1 MRVLVVDDEEDL
13 ADAVRTALRRAAIA
27 ADVAYDGDA
36 ALAQL
41 AVNDYDAVVL
51 DRDLP
56 GMSGDEVCRAIA
68 GQRLPTRVLMLT
80 AARRLD
86 QKVAGFEL
94 GADDYLTKPFELPEL
109 IARLRALARRPS
121 EGAPPV
127 LTAGDVD
134 LDPFRVEVLRAGRR
148 VPVTRKEFAVLHVLM
163 SARGG
168 TVSAEQLLEKAWDEN
183 ADPFTNAIRVT
194 ISSLRKKLGTPPP
207 CRGRGEAGGSL
218 AGSAGESPE
227 PIDVRTD
234 AGDSR
239 GAQPARRLRTARQD
253 HVPSVIPAGGAIKD
267 GAGMRQL
274 AEIAVLPTRQA
285 A

>member
-27 ADVAYDGDA
+27 ADVAYDGDT

-168 TVSAEQLLEKAWDEN
+168 TVSAEQLLEKAWDDS

-194 ISSLRKKLGTPPP
+194 ISSLRRKLGEPPVIRTLP
-207 CRGRGEAGGSL
+207 GHGYRIEAGG
-218 AGSAGESPE
+218 E
-227 PIDVRTD
+227 
-234 AGDSR
+234 
-239 GAQPARRLRTARQD
+239 
-253 HVPSVIPAGGAIKD
+253 
-267 GAGMRQL
+267 
-274 AEIAVLPTRQA
+274 
-285 A
+285 

>member
-13 ADAVRTALRRAAIA
+13 ADAVRTALGRAAIA
-27 ADVAYDGDA
+27 ADVAYDGDT

-68 GQRLPTRVLMLT
+68 GQRLPIRVLMLT

-121 EGAPPV
+121 EGTPPV

-134 LDPFRVEVLRAGRR
+134 LDPFRVEVVRAGRR

-194 ISSLRKKLGTPPP
+194 ISSLRKKLGEPPVIHTLP
-207 CRGRGEAGGSL
+207 GHGYRIEAG
-218 AGSAGESPE
+218 
-227 PIDVRTD
+227 R
-234 AGDSR
+234 
-239 GAQPARRLRTARQD
+239 
-253 HVPSVIPAGGAIKD
+253 
-267 GAGMRQL
+267 
-274 AEIAVLPTRQA
+274 
-285 A
+285 

>member
-27 ADVAYDGDA
+27 ADVAYDGDT

-56 GMSGDEVCRAIA
+56 GTSGDEVCRAIA

-194 ISSLRKKLGTPPP
+194 ISSLRKKLGEPPVIHTLP
-207 CRGRGEAGGSL
+207 GHGYRIEAGG
-218 AGSAGESPE
+218 E
-227 PIDVRTD
+227 
-234 AGDSR
+234 
-239 GAQPARRLRTARQD
+239 
-253 HVPSVIPAGGAIKD
+253 
-267 GAGMRQL
+267 
-274 AEIAVLPTRQA
+274 
-285 A
+285 

>member
-27 ADVAYDGDA
+27 ADVAYDGDT

-56 GMSGDEVCRAIA
+56 GMSGDEVCRAIT

-127 LTAGDVD
+127 LTAGDVE

-163 SARGG
+163 SASGG

-194 ISSLRKKLGTPPP
+194 ISSLRKKLGEPP
-207 CRGRGEAGGSL
+207 
-218 AGSAGESPE
+218 
-227 PIDVRTD
+227 
-234 AGDSR
+234 
-239 GAQPARRLRTARQD
+239 
-253 HVPSVIPAGGAIKD
+253 VIHTLPGHGYRI
-267 GAGMRQL
+267 GAGR
-274 AEIAVLPTRQA
+274 
-285 A
+285 

>member
-27 ADVAYDGDA
+27 ADVAYDGDT

-56 GMSGDEVCRAIA
+56 GVSGDEVCRAIA
-68 GQRLPTRVLMLT
+68 GQRQPTRVLMLT

-194 ISSLRKKLGTPPP
+194 ISSLRKKLGEPPVIHTLP
-207 CRGRGEAGGSL
+207 GHGYRIAP
-218 AGSAGESPE
+218 AGE
-227 PIDVRTD
+227 
-234 AGDSR
+234 
-239 GAQPARRLRTARQD
+239 
-253 HVPSVIPAGGAIKD
+253 
-267 GAGMRQL
+267 
-274 AEIAVLPTRQA
+274 
-285 A
+285 

>member
-13 ADAVRTALRRAAIA
+13 ADAVQTALRRAAIA

-56 GMSGDEVCRAIA
+56 GVPGDEVCRAIA
-68 GQRLPTRVLMLT
+68 ARRLPARVLMLT

-127 LTAGDVD
+127 LVAADIE
-134 LDPFRVEVLRAGRR
+134 LDPFRVEVRRAGRR

-168 TVSAEQLLEKAWDEN
+168 IVSAEQLLEKAWDEN
-183 ADPFTNAIRVT
+183 ADPFTNSIRVT
-194 ISSLRKKLGTPPP
+194 VSSLRKKLGEPPVIETLP
-207 CRGRGEAGGSL
+207 GRGYRIWNGG
-218 AGSAGESPE
+218 E
-227 PIDVRTD
+227 
-234 AGDSR
+234 
-239 GAQPARRLRTARQD
+239 
-253 HVPSVIPAGGAIKD
+253 
-267 GAGMRQL
+267 
-274 AEIAVLPTRQA
+274 
-285 A
+285 

>member
-27 ADVAYDGDA
+27 ADVAYDGDT

-56 GMSGDEVCRAIA
+56 GTSGDEVCQAIA

-194 ISSLRKKLGTPPP
+194 ISSLRKKLGDPPVIHTLP
-207 CRGRGEAGGSL
+207 GHGYRIGPGGE
-218 AGSAGESPE
+218 
-227 PIDVRTD
+227 
-234 AGDSR
+234 
-239 GAQPARRLRTARQD
+239 
-253 HVPSVIPAGGAIKD
+253 
-267 GAGMRQL
+267 
-274 AEIAVLPTRQA
+274 
-285 A
+285 

>member
-1 MRVLVVDDEEDL
+1 MVDDEEDL

-41 AVNDYDAVVL
+41 GVNDYDAVVL

-121 EGAPPV
+121 EAAPPV

-194 ISSLRKKLGTPPP
+194 ISSLRKKLGEPPVIHTLP
-207 CRGRGEAGGSL
+207 GHGYRIGPGGE
-218 AGSAGESPE
+218 
-227 PIDVRTD
+227 
-234 AGDSR
+234 
-239 GAQPARRLRTARQD
+239 
-253 HVPSVIPAGGAIKD
+253 
-267 GAGMRQL
+267 
-274 AEIAVLPTRQA
+274 
-285 A
+285 

>member
-13 ADAVRTALRRAAIA
+13 ADAVQTALRRAAIA

-56 GMSGDEVCRAIA
+56 GVPGDEVCRAIA
-68 GQRLPTRVLMLT
+68 ARRLPARVLMLT

-121 EGAPPV
+121 ESAPPV
-127 LTAGDVD
+127 LVAADIE
-134 LDPFRVEVLRAGRR
+134 LDPFRVEVRRAGRR

-183 ADPFTNAIRVT
+183 ADPFTNSIRVT
-194 ISSLRKKLGTPPP
+194 VSSLRKKLGEPPVIETLP
-207 CRGRGEAGGSL
+207 GHGYRIRNGGE
-218 AGSAGESPE
+218 
-227 PIDVRTD
+227 
-234 AGDSR
+234 
-239 GAQPARRLRTARQD
+239 
-253 HVPSVIPAGGAIKD
+253 
-267 GAGMRQL
+267 
-274 AEIAVLPTRQA
+274 
-285 A
+285 

>member
-13 ADAVRTALRRAAIA
+13 ADAVQTALRRAAIA

-56 GMSGDEVCRAIA
+56 GVPGDEVCRAIA
-68 GQRLPTRVLMLT
+68 ARRLPARVLMLT

-121 EGAPPV
+121 ESAPPV
-127 LTAGDVD
+127 LVAADIE
-134 LDPFRVEVLRAGRR
+134 LDPFRVEVR
-148 VPVTRKEFAVLHVLM
+148 
-163 SARGG
+163 RGG
-168 TVSAEQLLEKAWDEN
+168 AARPGHPQGVRGAARADERPRR
-183 ADPFTNAIRVT
+183 DRE
-194 ISSLRKKLGTPPP
+194 
-207 CRGRGEAGGSL
+207 RGA
-218 AGSAGESPE
+218 AAGEGVGRE
-227 PIDVRTD
+227 
-234 AGDSR
+234 R
-239 GAQPARRLRTARQD
+239 GPVHQLDPGHRLLAPQEAR
-253 HVPSVIPAGGAIKD
+253 
-267 GAGMRQL
+267 
-274 AEIAVLPTRQA
+274 
-285 A
+285 

>member
-13 ADAVRTALRRAAIA
+13 ADAVRTALGRAAIA
-27 ADVAYDGDA
+27 ADVAYDGDT
-36 ALAQL
+36 ALALL

-68 GQRLPTRVLMLT
+68 GQRLPARVLMLT

-109 IARLRALARRPS
+109 IARLRALARRPR
-121 EGAPPV
+121 EAAPPV

-194 ISSLRKKLGTPPP
+194 ISSLRKKLGEPPVIHTLP
-207 CRGRGEAGGSL
+207 GHGYRIEAG
-218 AGSAGESPE
+218 
-227 PIDVRTD
+227 R
-234 AGDSR
+234 
-239 GAQPARRLRTARQD
+239 
-253 HVPSVIPAGGAIKD
+253 
-267 GAGMRQL
+267 
-274 AEIAVLPTRQA
+274 
-285 A
+285 

>member
-27 ADVAYDGDA
+27 ADVAYDGDT

-51 DRDLP
+51 
-56 GMSGDEVCRAIA
+56 
-68 GQRLPTRVLMLT
+68 
-80 AARRLD
+80 
-86 QKVAGFEL
+86 
-94 GADDYLTKPFELPEL
+94 
-109 IARLRALARRPS
+109 
-121 EGAPPV
+121 
-127 LTAGDVD
+127 D

-194 ISSLRKKLGTPPP
+194 ISSLRKKLGEPP
-207 CRGRGEAGGSL
+207 
-218 AGSAGESPE
+218 
-227 PIDVRTD
+227 
-234 AGDSR
+234 
-239 GAQPARRLRTARQD
+239 
-253 HVPSVIPAGGAIKD
+253 VIH
-267 GAGMRQL
+267 
-274 AEIAVLPTRQA
+274 T
-285 A
+285 

>member
-13 ADAVRTALRRAAIA
+13 ADALRIALQRAAIA

-56 GMSGDEVCRAIA
+56 GTSGDEVCRAIA

-86 QKVAGFEL
+86 QKGAGFER
-94 GADDYLTKPFELPEL
+94 GADASRTQRVELREL
-109 IARLRALARRPS
+109 IARRRALARRPS

-134 LDPFRVEVLRAGRR
+134 
-148 VPVTRKEFAVLHVLM
+148 
-163 SARGG
+163 
-168 TVSAEQLLEKAWDEN
+168 
-183 ADPFTNAIRVT
+183 
-194 ISSLRKKLGTPPP
+194 
-207 CRGRGEAGGSL
+207 
-218 AGSAGESPE
+218 
-227 PIDVRTD
+227 
-234 AGDSR
+234 
-239 GAQPARRLRTARQD
+239 
-253 HVPSVIPAGGAIKD
+253 
-267 GAGMRQL
+267 
-274 AEIAVLPTRQA
+274 
-285 A
+285 

>member
-13 ADAVRTALRRAAIA
+13 ADALRTALQRAAIA

-41 AVNDYDAVVL
+41 AVNDYDAVIL

-56 GMSGDEVCRAIA
+56 GVSGDEVCRAIA
-68 GQRLPTRVLMLT
+68 GQRLPARVLMLT

-121 EGAPPV
+121 EATPPV
-127 LTAGDVD
+127 LAVGDVE
-134 LDPFRVEVLRAGRR
+134 LDPFRVEVRRAGRW

-163 SARGG
+163 AAGGG

-183 ADPFTNAIRVT
+183 ANPFTNAIRVT
-194 ISSLRKKLGTPPP
+194 ISSLRKKLGEPRVIQTVSGHGY
-207 CRGRGEAGGSL
+207 RI
-218 AGSAGESPE
+218 GSAGE
-227 PIDVRTD
+227 
-234 AGDSR
+234 
-239 GAQPARRLRTARQD
+239 
-253 HVPSVIPAGGAIKD
+253 
-267 GAGMRQL
+267 
-274 AEIAVLPTRQA
+274 
-285 A
+285 

>member
-121 EGAPPV
+121 VGAPPV

-194 ISSLRKKLGTPPP
+194 ISSLRKKLGEPPVIHTLP
-207 CRGRGEAGGSL
+207 GHGYRIGPGGE
-218 AGSAGESPE
+218 
-227 PIDVRTD
+227 
-234 AGDSR
+234 
-239 GAQPARRLRTARQD
+239 
-253 HVPSVIPAGGAIKD
+253 
-267 GAGMRQL
+267 
-274 AEIAVLPTRQA
+274 
-285 A
+285 

>member
-1 MRVLVVDDEEDL
+1 MVDDEEDL

-27 ADVAYDGDA
+27 ADVAYDGDTA
-36 ALAQL
+36 MAQL

-56 GMSGDEVCRAIA
+56 GTSGDEVCRAIA
-68 GQRLPTRVLMLT
+68 GQRLPARVLMLT

-194 ISSLRKKLGTPPP
+194 ISSLRKKLGEPPVIRTLP
-207 CRGRGEAGGSL
+207 GHGYRIGPGGE
-218 AGSAGESPE
+218 
-227 PIDVRTD
+227 
-234 AGDSR
+234 
-239 GAQPARRLRTARQD
+239 
-253 HVPSVIPAGGAIKD
+253 
-267 GAGMRQL
+267 
-274 AEIAVLPTRQA
+274 
-285 A
+285 

>member
-13 ADAVRTALRRAAIA
+13 ADAVRTALGRAAIA
-27 ADVAYDGDA
+27 ADVAYDGDT
-36 ALAQL
+36 ALAQV

-56 GMSGDEVCRAIA
+56 GTSGDEVCRAIA

-194 ISSLRKKLGTPPP
+194 ISSLRKKLGEPPVIHTLP
-207 CRGRGEAGGSL
+207 GHGYRIEAGG
-218 AGSAGESPE
+218 E
-227 PIDVRTD
+227 
-234 AGDSR
+234 
-239 GAQPARRLRTARQD
+239 
-253 HVPSVIPAGGAIKD
+253 
-267 GAGMRQL
+267 
-274 AEIAVLPTRQA
+274 
-285 A
+285 

>member
-13 ADAVRTALRRAAIA
+13 ADAVRTALGRAAIA
-27 ADVAYDGDA
+27 ADVAYDGDT
-36 ALAQL
+36 ALARL

-56 GMSGDEVCRAIA
+56 GMSGDEVCRAIS
-68 GQRLPTRVLMLT
+68 GQRLPARVLMLT

-121 EGAPPV
+121 EGVPPV
-127 LTAGDVD
+127 LAAGDVE
-134 LDPFRVEVLRAGRR
+134 LDPFRIEVRRAGRW

-194 ISSLRKKLGTPPP
+194 ISSLRKKLGEPPVIHTVP
-207 CRGRGEAGGSL
+207 GHGYRIEAG
-218 AGSAGESPE
+218 
-227 PIDVRTD
+227 R
-234 AGDSR
+234 
-239 GAQPARRLRTARQD
+239 
-253 HVPSVIPAGGAIKD
+253 
-267 GAGMRQL
+267 
-274 AEIAVLPTRQA
+274 
-285 A
+285 

>member
-13 ADAVRTALRRAAIA
+13 ADAVQTALRRAAIA

-56 GMSGDEVCRAIA
+56 GVPGDEVCRAIA
-68 GQRLPTRVLMLT
+68 ARRLPARVLMLT

-127 LTAGDVD
+127 LVAADIE
-134 LDPFRVEVLRAGRR
+134 LDPFRVEVRRAGRR

-168 TVSAEQLLEKAWDEN
+168 IVSAEQLLEKAWDEN
-183 ADPFTNAIRVT
+183 ADPFTNSIRVT
-194 ISSLRKKLGTPPP
+194 VSSLRKKLGEPPVIETLP
-207 CRGRGEAGGSL
+207 GHGYRIRDGGE
-218 AGSAGESPE
+218 
-227 PIDVRTD
+227 
-234 AGDSR
+234 
-239 GAQPARRLRTARQD
+239 
-253 HVPSVIPAGGAIKD
+253 
-267 GAGMRQL
+267 
-274 AEIAVLPTRQA
+274 
-285 A
+285 

>member
-27 ADVAYDGDA
+27 ADVAYDGDT

-41 AVNDYDAVVL
+41 AVNDYDAVIL

-56 GMSGDEVCRAIA
+56 GTSGDEVCRAIA

-194 ISSLRKKLGTPPP
+194 ISSLRKKLGEPPVIRTLP
-207 CRGRGEAGGSL
+207 GHGYRIEAGG
-218 AGSAGESPE
+218 E
-227 PIDVRTD
+227 
-234 AGDSR
+234 
-239 GAQPARRLRTARQD
+239 
-253 HVPSVIPAGGAIKD
+253 
-267 GAGMRQL
+267 
-274 AEIAVLPTRQA
+274 
-285 A
+285 

>member
-27 ADVAYDGDA
+27 ADVAYDGDT

-68 GQRLPTRVLMLT
+68 GQGLPTRVLMLT

-127 LTAGDVD
+127 LTVGDVD

-194 ISSLRKKLGTPPP
+194 ISSLRKKLGEPPVIHTLP
-207 CRGRGEAGGSL
+207 GHGYRIEAG
-218 AGSAGESPE
+218 
-227 PIDVRTD
+227 R
-234 AGDSR
+234 
-239 GAQPARRLRTARQD
+239 
-253 HVPSVIPAGGAIKD
+253 
-267 GAGMRQL
+267 
-274 AEIAVLPTRQA
+274 
-285 A
+285 

>member
-13 ADAVRTALRRAAIA
+13 ADAVRTALGRAAIA
-27 ADVAYDGDA
+27 ADVAYDGDT

-56 GMSGDEVCRAIA
+56 GLSGDEVCRAIA
-68 GQRLPTRVLMLT
+68 GRLLPVRVLMLT

-121 EGAPPV
+121 EAAPPI
-127 LTAGDVD
+127 LTAGDVH

-194 ISSLRKKLGTPPP
+194 ISSLRKKLGEPPVIHTLP
-207 CRGRGEAGGSL
+207 GHGYRIEAG
-218 AGSAGESPE
+218 
-227 PIDVRTD
+227 R
-234 AGDSR
+234 
-239 GAQPARRLRTARQD
+239 
-253 HVPSVIPAGGAIKD
+253 
-267 GAGMRQL
+267 
-274 AEIAVLPTRQA
+274 
-285 A
+285 